1 MERKKNYLLFLGK
14 LSDIVC
20 PTSVADSSGLKGRR
34 AVGAIFAGG
43 PL

>member
-1 MERKKNYLLFLGK
+1 MERKKNYLLLLGK
-14 LSDIVC
+14 RSDIVC
-20 PTSVADSSGLKGRR
+20 PTSVADRAGLKGRG